1 MKRILTG
8 SILLL
13 LLSAAGDSFGQSNPA
28 FGDNQMQVEPG
39 VFAIYA
45 GDVNQD
51 GFLGVDDVTLVDN
64 DNLAGVIGY
73 VATDI
78 NGDGFLGVD
87 DVTIVDNNN
96 LAGVTAII
104 P

>member
-13 LLSAAGDSFGQSNPA
+13 LLSVAGDSFGQSNPA
-28 FGDNQMQVEPG
+28 FGDNQVQVEPG
-39 VFAIYA
+39 VFAIYT

-51 GFLGVDDVTLVDN
+51 GFIGVDDVTLVDI
-64 DNLAGVIGY
+64 DNLNGLFGY
-73 VATDI
+73 YSTDL

-87 DVTIVDNNN
+87 DVSLVDINNIN
-96 LAGVTAII
+96 GIYAVI